1 MSSCCAAL
9 LECQKLFGA
18 EGLVVNLR
26 CCLNQVLEMG
36 AGKEVSEIDEFAV
49 VLILNI
55 DNSPSVLTTADLLA
69 SDDD

>member
-1 MSSCCAAL
+1 
-9 LECQKLFGA
+9 LFGA